1 MPVIMKLGLISG
13 LDRLINDKPQLRQNI
28 DDLVFASR
36 ADLKDI
42 DWSKAK
48 VFVPSDPT
56 AITWISKAVAEIN
69 EFLRNQP
76 NATKPSIAYLG
87 GNNGKYKN
95 MNSLETKLAAQLC
108 KFNDY
113 SLYPFIKGVESEII
127 SKQVGYRVRNQVF
140 KSVELE
146 KESGN
151 SKQNWENALKQGLL
165 NGVETIVV
173 VGSQE
178 GVARHIGTLKATL
191 KAHGLATKGFNI
203 VAYPYT
209 ATISSENLK
218 LYQKNFGI
226 KFPVPNSPVSCCKG
240 NWNKSA
246 WGIYRT
252 FMELLAIKRYSAKG
266 DVYLTDE
273 QKQILKKVF
282 DEINVKT
289 VTAAIIK
296 AKVLQN
302 PKVQDL
308 IRWYKSRSK

>member
-1 MPVIMKLGLISG
+1 MPVFMKLGLISG
-13 LDRLINDKPQLRQNI
+13 LNKLVNDKPQLRQNI
-28 DDLVFASR
+28 GDLVFASH

-95 MNSLETKLAAQLC
+95 LQSLETKLAAQLC
-108 KFNDY
+108 KFNGY
-113 SLYPFIKGVESEII
+113 SLYPFINGIESEII
-127 SKQVGYRVRNQVF
+127 SKQVGYRVPNQLF
-140 KSVELE
+140 SSVELE
-146 KESGN
+146 KESSN
-151 SKQNWENALKQGLL
+151 SKANWENALKEGLF
-165 NGVETIVV
+165 NGVETIIVI
-173 VGSQE
+173 GSQE

-226 KFPVPNSPVSCCKG
+226 KFPVPNGSVLCDKE

-266 DVYLTDE
+266 DVYLTEE
-273 QKQILKKVF
+273 QKQLVKNIF
-282 DEINVKT
+282 DEMTPTNV
-289 VTAAIIK
+289 VSAIVK
-296 AKVLQN
+296 ANIIEN
-302 PKVQDL
+302 PIVKKLMGKNDKQ
-308 IRWYKSRSK
+308 RG

>member
-1 MPVIMKLGLISG
+1 MKLGLISG
-13 LDRLINDKPQLRQNI
+13 LNKLVDDNPQLRQNI
-28 DDLVFASR
+28 GDLVFASR
-36 ADLKDI
+36 ANLKDI

-56 AITWISKAVAEIN
+56 AILWISTAVAEIN
-69 EFLRNQP
+69 EFLRSHP
-76 NATKPSIAYLG
+76 NVTKPSIAYLG

-113 SLYPFIKGVESEII
+113 SLYPFINGIESEII

-151 SKQNWENALKQGLL
+151 SKQNWENALKKGLF
-165 NGVETIVV
+165 NGVETIIVV
-173 VGSQE
+173 YSQE

-209 ATISSENLK
+209 ADISSRNLE

-226 KFPVPNSPVSCCKG
+226 KFPVPNGFVLCDKE

-266 DVYLTDE
+266 DVYLTEE
-273 QKQILKKVF
+273 QKQLVKNIFNEMTPTNVVSAIVKANIIENPIVKK
-282 DEINVKT
+282 
-289 VTAAIIK
+289 
-296 AKVLQN
+296 L
-302 PKVQDL
+302 L
-308 IRWYKSRSK
+308 GKSDKQRG

>member
-1 MPVIMKLGLISG
+1 MPVMIKLGLISG
-13 LDRLINDKPQLRQNI
+13 LNKLVNDKPQLRQNI
-28 DDLVFASR
+28 GNLVFASHT
-36 ADLKDI
+36 DLKNI

-48 VFVPSDPT
+48 VFVPGDPT
-56 AITWISKAVAEIN
+56 AITWMSKAIAEIN

-95 MNSLETKLAAQLC
+95 LESLETKLAAQLC
-108 KFNDY
+108 KFNGY
-113 SLYPFIKGVESEII
+113 SLYPFIKGIESEII
-127 SKQVGYRVRNQVF
+127 SKQVGYKVPNQLF
-140 KSVELE
+140 SSIELE
-146 KESGN
+146 KESKHA
-151 SKQNWENALKQGLL
+151 KQNWENAVKQGLL
-165 NGVETIVV
+165 NNVETVV
-173 VGSQE
+173 IVGSQE

-226 KFPVPNSPVSCCKG
+226 KFPVSDGSVLCDKE

-273 QKQILKKVF
+273 QKQLMKNIF
-282 DEINVKT
+282 DEMT
-289 VTAAIIK
+289 P
-296 AKVLQN
+296 AKVVSAIVKANIMEN
-302 PKVQDL
+302 PIVRKIMGKNGNQRD
-308 IRWYKSRSK
+308 

>member
-13 LDRLINDKPQLRQNI
+13 LNKLVNDKPQLRQNI
-28 DDLVFASR
+28 GDLVFASH

-42 DWSKAK
+42 NWSKAK

-108 KFNDY
+108 KFNGY

-127 SKQVGYRVRNQVF
+127 SKQVGYRVPNQVF

-151 SKQNWENALKQGLL
+151 AKQNWENALKQGLL

-191 KAHGLATKGFNI
+191 KAHGLATKGVNI

-209 ATISSENLK
+209 AEISSENLK
-218 LYQKNFGI
+218 SYQKSFGI
-226 KFPVPNSPVSCCKG
+226 KFPVPNGTVSCAKD
-240 NWNKSA
+240 NWYKSA

-252 FMELLAIKRYSAKG
+252 FMELLSIKRYSAKG

-273 QKQILKKVF
+273 QKQTLKKVF

-289 VTAAIIK
+289 VASSIIK
-296 AKVLQN
+296 AKVLEN
-302 PKVQDL
+302 PMVQGL
-308 IRWYKSRSK
+308 IKLYKNRSK

>member
-13 LDRLINDKPQLRQNI
+13 LNKLVNDKPQLRQNI
-28 DDLVFASR
+28 GDLVFASR
-36 ADLKDI
+36 ANLKDI

-56 AITWISKAVAEIN
+56 AITGISKAVAEIN

-108 KFNDY
+108 KFNVY

-127 SKQVGYRVRNQVF
+127 STQVGYRVPNQIF
-140 KSVELE
+140 ESIELE

-151 SKQNWENALKQGLL
+151 SKQNWENALKKGLF
-165 NGVETIVV
+165 NEVETIVV

-178 GVARHIGTLKATL
+178 GVARDIGTLKATL

-209 ATISSENLK
+209 AEISSENLK
-218 LYQKNFGI
+218 SYQKNFGI
-226 KFPVPNSPVSCCKG
+226 KFPVPNGTISCAKD

-273 QKQILKKVF
+273 QKQTLKNIFEHIK
-282 DEINVKT
+282 VKT
-289 VTAAIIK
+289 LMPAMIK
-296 AKVLQN
+296 AKIKEN
-302 PKVQDL
+302 PIIQK
-308 IRWYKSRSK
+308 IIGNSKTRD